1 MVVLEEG
8 TMQRL
13 ATELLDSDLI
23 RSVLDGFSDPAF
35 LLDRDHRIRQVNAA
49 WLRRFSG
56 GPAVVGRHCHEV
68 LHREPVACD
77 AAGHDCPL
85 VDCAAR
91 ERSVHCLHVHA
102 GPEHPEHHHVSVHPV
117 RVHGGDLV
125 GFLQTF
131 HLLRASSAVPHPR
144 RLVGRSPA
152 FLALLDALRRAAG
165 HELPVLLVGEPGTG
179 KRLAAETLRELGE
192 RRRGPLVRLDATGLA
207 EPAGAA
213 RPSSPPSTLAA
224 WSDHLAAARG
234 GTLVVHEIGD
244 LPRPLQADLS
254 ERLGRFEHREPS
266 RDTDPGDF
274 RMVATTSG
282 EATALVRSGALLG
295 ELHQRLAL
303 ATIRV
308 PALRE
313 RMEDLPLLVDSL
325 LERIADGA
333 PIEIAPEARELLAG
347 FRYPGNVAE
356 LLRLLERAVLI
367 ADGTTL
373 SPEHLRDAR
382 TPCASLPEVPRPCD
396 AILPLA
402 EVERRYLL
410 WALEAF
416 HGSRGELAGRLGVA
430 ERTLFRKLRELKSRA
445 PAGAA

>member
-1 MVVLEEG
+1 
-8 TMQRL
+8 
-13 ATELLDSDLI
+13 
-23 RSVLDGFSDPAF
+23 
-35 LLDRDHRIRQVNAA
+35 
-49 WLRRFSG
+49 
-56 GPAVVGRHCHEV
+56 
-68 LHREPVACD
+68 
-77 AAGHDCPL
+77 
-85 VDCAAR
+85 
-91 ERSVHCLHVHA
+91 
-102 GPEHPEHHHVSVHPV
+102 
-117 RVHGGDLV
+117 
-125 GFLQTF
+125 
-131 HLLRASSAVPHPR
+131 VPHPR

-213 RPSSPPSTLAA
+213 RPSSPTSTLAA

-274 RMVATTSG
+274 RLVATTSA

-373 SPEHLRDAR
+373 RPEHLRDAR
-382 TPCASLPEVPRPCD
+382 TPCASLPEAPRPGD
-396 AILPLA
+396 SILPLA

-410 WALEAF
+410 WALETF
-416 HGSRGELAGRLGVA
+416 HGSRGELAEKLGVA

>member
-1 MVVLEEG
+1 MADD
-8 TMQRL
+8 

-68 LHREPVACD
+68 LHQEPVACD

-131 HLLRASSAVPHPR
+131 HLLRASSA
-144 RLVGRSPA
+144 
-152 FLALLDALRRAAG
+152 
-165 HELPVLLVGEPGTG
+165 
-179 KRLAAETLRELGE
+179 
-192 RRRGPLVRLDATGLA
+192 
-207 EPAGAA
+207 
-213 RPSSPPSTLAA
+213 
-224 WSDHLAAARG
+224 G
-234 GTLVVHEIGD
+234 GT
-244 LPRPLQADLS
+244 
-254 ERLGRFEHREPS
+254 
-266 RDTDPGDF
+266 
-274 RMVATTSG
+274 
-282 EATALVRSGALLG
+282 
-295 ELHQRLAL
+295 
-303 ATIRV
+303 
-308 PALRE
+308 
-313 RMEDLPLLVDSL
+313 
-325 LERIADGA
+325 

-347 FRYPGNVAE
+347 WRYPGNVAE
-356 LLRLLERAVLI
+356 LLGLLERAVLI

-382 TPCASLPEVPRPCD
+382 APCASLPEVPRPCGEV
-396 AILPLA
+396 LPLA

-410 WALEAF
+410 WAL
-416 HGSRGELAGRLGVA
+416 
-430 ERTLFRKLRELKSRA
+430 
-445 PAGAA
+445 

>member
-1 MVVLEEG
+1 
-8 TMQRL
+8 MQGL

-68 LHREPVACD
+68 LHQEPVACD

-131 HLLRASSAVPHPR
+131 HVLRASSAVPHPH

-152 FLALLDALRRAAG
+152 FLALLDELRRAAG
-165 HELPVLLVGEPGTG
+165 HALPVLLVGEAGTG
-179 KRLAAETLRELGE
+179 KRLAAETLRELGD
-192 RRRGPLVRLDATGLA
+192 RRHGPLITLDATGVA
-207 EPAGAA
+207 EAPGPV
-213 RPSSPPSTLAA
+213 RPSTLASALAA
-224 WSDHLAAARG
+224 WNDRLAAARG

-244 LPRPLQADLS
+244 LPRPLQADLTD
-254 ERLGRFEHREPS
+254 RLGRLEHGEPIPA
-266 RDTDPGDF
+266 TDADGF
-274 RMVATTSG
+274 RLIATTS
-282 EATALVRSGALLG
+282 ADPAALLRSGALLG

-333 PIEIAPEARELLAG
+333 PIEVAPEARELLAG
-347 FRYPGNVAE
+347 YRYPGNVAE
-356 LLRLLERAVLI
+356 LLHLLERAVLI

-373 SPEHLRDAR
+373 GPEHLRDAR

-410 WALEAF
+410 WALESF
-416 HGSRGELAGRLGVA
+416 HGSRGELAEKLGVA
-430 ERTLFRKLRELKSRA
+430 ERTLFRKLRELKSHA